1 MTLTNAVKIDPA
13 TGIIT
18 TARANP
24 FDFETQQQIIF
35 QVSATDSEG
44 KRAIAQVTLSVTDEN
59 DTPPTI
65 SLVRRTKHVI
75 SFILNKYAINLTA
88 QYSTTSER
96 EFSDR
101 NSCD

>member
-1 MTLTNAVKIDPA
+1 LTLTTAVKIDPA

-18 TARANP
+18 TARENP

-35 QVSATDSEG
+35 QVSATDSDG

-65 SLVRRTKHVI
+65 SLVRRTKNVI
-75 SFILNKYAINLTA
+75 SFINNNYAIYITA
-88 QYSTTSER
+88 QQSTESA
-96 EFSDR
+96 
-101 NSCD
+101 

>member
-1 MTLTNAVKIDPA
+1 LTLTNAVKIDPA

-44 KRAIAQVTLSVTDEN
+44 KRAIAQVTLSVKDEN

-65 SLVRRTKHVI
+65 SLVRRTEHVI
-75 SFILNKYAINLTA
+75 SLF
-88 QYSTTSER
+88 STITL
-96 EFSDR
+96 
-101 NSCD
+101 